1 MAVPDLQ
8 RYPWKLC
15 LIKYELHINVFVS
28 YFHLRFLCEIPCK
41 LDAMVKSEKRRYLPH
56 FFSDKGF
63 KGTVVNL
70 TMPSLPWRV
79 TWDYAYSPFK
89 YKIYNNTVYA
99 LGGNVWGYKE
109 GEGME
114 KTAGTK
120 G

>member
-1 MAVPDLQ
+1 M
-8 RYPWKLC
+8 
-15 LIKYELHINVFVS
+15 
-28 YFHLRFLCEIPCK
+28 
-41 LDAMVKSEKRRYLPH
+41 
-56 FFSDKGF
+56 G
-63 KGTVVNL
+63 
-70 TMPSLPWRV
+70 V